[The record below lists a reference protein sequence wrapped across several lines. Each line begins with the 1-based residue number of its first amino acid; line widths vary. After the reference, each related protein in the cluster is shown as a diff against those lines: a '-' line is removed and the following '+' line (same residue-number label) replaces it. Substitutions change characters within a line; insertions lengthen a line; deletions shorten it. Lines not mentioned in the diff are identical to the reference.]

1 MAIVQV
7 RDVSP
12 ETHAALTA
20 RAERSGM
27 SLSEYLRHELE
38 RLAAQPTMEE
48 MLERVASREPVGGRS
63 AATILRKER
72 ARRG

>member
-1 MAIVQV
+1 
-7 RDVSP
+7 
-12 ETHAALTA
+12 
-20 RAERSGM
+20 M

-63 AATILRKER
+63 AATILGKER
-72 ARRG
+72 PRRG